1 MQWQPKI
8 DVQHVGED
16 GHIVVVVDNLA
27 PNPDRWRAAAM
38 QADYQPLGDYYTG
51 RRAHVPQ
58 AYFEEVGPLLGAI
71 FRNAYGC
78 SAHMSV
84 ERALFS
90 IVSTVPERLSLA
102 QRVPHIDNSEP
113 DRFAMVHYL
122 SHQDYGGTAFYRHKA
137 TGFEAITPDR
147 HRAFLDR
154 LEQEFAENGEP
165 EAGYIA
171 GDTPLFT
178 QIAAVGYSYNRAV
191 IYAGNLLHCSIT
203 RNDMHYPDDAET
215 GRLTIAAFM
224 LAR

>member
-8 DVQHVGED
+8 DVQHIGED
-16 GHIVVVVDNLA
+16 GHIVVVVDNFA
-27 PNPDRWRAAAM
+27 PNPERWRAAAV
-38 QADYQPLGDYYTG
+38 QADYQLLGDYYPG
-51 RRAHVPQ
+51 RRAHAPQ

-71 FRNAYGC
+71 FRNAFGC
-78 SAHMSV
+78 SAQMSV
-84 ERALFS
+84 ERALYS
-90 IVSTVPERLSLA
+90 IVSTPPERLRLA

-122 SHQDYGGTAFYRHKA
+122 SHQDFGGTAFYRHKA

-154 LEQEFAENGEP
+154 LELEFADCGAP
-165 EAGYIA
+165 EAGYIE
-171 GDTPLFT
+171 GDTPLFA
-178 QIAAVGYSYNRAV
+178 QIGSIEHAYNRAV
-191 IYAGNLLHCSIT
+191 IYAGNLLHCSAT
-203 RNDMHYPDDAET
+203 RNDTHYPDDAET